1 LPGAWTRIGSLK
13 NEKIFINK
21 QGQMIDIN
29 STVKRN
35 EEVFASEVDGEAVM
49 MNIQT
54 GKYYGLDEIGTRIW
68 ELMKEEIE
76 VKKII
81 NELRKEFDVSEQ
93 QCKKDVLTLLGDLE
107 KNQLIEVSE

>member
-1 LPGAWTRIGSLK
+1 
-13 NEKIFINK
+13 
-21 QGQMIDIN
+21 
-29 STVKRN
+29 
-35 EEVFASEVDGEAVM
+35 